1 MACNTYE
8 LMLGYPYL
16 GYIVLPHHKL
26 LRTKTKN
33 RIHKGLPRKV
43 REYKSGK
50 VDRETVEQSLHS
62 YLGTLSHADAYKI
75 GEDLKNTFWFE
86 IND

>member
-1 MACNTYE
+1 
-8 LMLGYPYL
+8 
-16 GYIVLPHHKL
+16 
-26 LRTKTKN
+26 
-33 RIHKGLPRKV
+33 V